1 MINQLAKLVTDGQL
15 DGVNLKVTV
24 KDGQPVVQ
32 LTSLIAPA
40 SHKVIID
47 DKPANEARDAVVAI
61 RQALNTPV
69 IIRGEDAEQSLLE
82 IIPQLSGSVEKAV
95 TTLSGLDVAAKLDSA
110 TDKGNAAKEK
120 ASASKKSD
128 SKKSTSSATKKTD
141 EKKSEASKAESP
153 KSDDSAT
160 SDKSEPEKKQ
170 GENTNPVNDTF
181 NFDAL

>member
-32 LTSLIAPA
+32 LTSLIAPT
-40 SHKVIID
+40 SHKVIVD
-47 DKPANEARDAVVAI
+47 DKTTNEARDAVVAI

-120 ASASKKSD
+120 AATSKKSD
-128 SKKSTSSATKKTD
+128 SKKSTSSTANKTD
-141 EKKSEASKAESP
+141 EKKSETSKTDSP
-153 KSDDSAT
+153 KSGDSTAADNGE
-160 SDKSEPEKKQ
+160 SEKKQ
-170 GENTNPVNDTF
+170 EDNTSPVNDTF

>member
-1 MINQLAKLVTDGQL
+1 MIDQLAKLVTDGQL

-47 DKPANEARDAVVAI
+47 DKPVNEARDAVVAI

-82 IIPQLSGSVEKAV
+82 IIPQLSGSVQKAV

-110 TDKGNAAKEK
+110 TAKGAAAAEK
-120 ASASKKSD
+120 AKAD
-128 SKKSTSSATKKTD
+128 KKSTSKKSESAASKQSD
-141 EKKSEASKAESP
+141 DKKSEATTDTTSESQSEAPESDSK
-153 KSDDSAT
+153 
-160 SDKSEPEKKQ
+160 PEKEPDNKAP
-170 GENTNPVNDTF
+170 TVNDTF
-181 NFDAL
+181 NFDKL